1 MACETIIFIAEYCKI
16 KESECTAS
24 DQPFRWRCVLRLNS
38 RWYNK
43 HSWNVWR
50 GKRLELS
57 NKSRIKVHVVLRFFR
72 SLMSSSAGTARQNK
86 FVLIYIVELS
96 KPYRIVFESWESVQA
111 KQIVPLFTRVY
122 FFRVCE
128 THAAKQLPRSSWTS
142 PGYKSN
148 TTEQQ
153 KSSSFC

>member
-1 MACETIIFIAEYCKI
+1 MCSSFELSLVQQTQLDRMARKTIR
-16 KESECTAS
+16 T
-24 DQPFRWRCVLRLNS
+24 
-38 RWYNK
+38 
-43 HSWNVWR
+43 
-50 GKRLELS
+50 LEQIS
-57 NKSRIKVHVVLRFFR
+57 NKSPRGVAFFK

-96 KPYRIVFESWESVQA
+96 KPYRMVFESWESVQA

-148 TTEQQ
+148 ITEQQ